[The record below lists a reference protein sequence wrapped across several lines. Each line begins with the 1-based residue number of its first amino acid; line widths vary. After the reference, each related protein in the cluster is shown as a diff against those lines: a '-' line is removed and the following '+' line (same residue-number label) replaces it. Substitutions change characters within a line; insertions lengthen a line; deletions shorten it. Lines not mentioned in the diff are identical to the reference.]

1 VKILIAEDDKTS
13 RMMLKHMLGKFGYD
27 AVSAIDGN
35 EAWEKLQKADAPKLA
50 ILDWMMPKM
59 DGIEICRRL
68 RQVET
73 ITPIY
78 IILLTARSGKKDII
92 EGFEAGA
99 DDYIAK
105 PFDGDEL
112 RARINVGRRIIEL
125 QTSLSEKKKF
135 QGVIEMAGAVC
146 HEMNQPMQVVSGIS
160 ELLMMDVENDSPLYE
175 NIKIIKE
182 QIDRM
187 GEITKKLMGITKYK
201 TKGYLKSKIIDI
213 NEATK

>member
-1 VKILIAEDDKTS
+1 
-13 RMMLKHMLGKFGYD
+13 MLGKFGYD
-27 AVSAIDGN
+27 AVSTVDGN

-112 RARINVGRRIIEL
+112 RVRINVGRRIIEL
-125 QTSLSEKKKF
+125 QTSLSEKEKF

-160 ELLMMDVENDSPLYE
+160 ELLMMDVEDDSPLYE

-201 TKGYLKSKIIDI
+201 TKGYLESKIIDI
-213 NEATK
+213 DEAIK